1 MKMQEIDQLINN
13 KQLDKAQLELS
24 KLGEEFFKNY
34 EYLYLRSKIF
44 YINKLYYIA
53 IDTLLTALE
62 FEEKDKIY
70 SLIAK
75 IYNILENEELS
86 KKISDPNLRL
96 QAVNSLKGE
105 LSGIY
110 RKNQSSKWV

>member
-24 KLGEEFFKNY
+24 KLGEEFFKNS

>member
-1 MKMQEIDQLINN
+1 MNEVQLAKIDRLINM
-13 KQLDKAQLELS
+13 KKIDEAQQELS
-24 KLGEEFFKNY
+24 KLGPEFLENS

-44 YINKLYYIA
+44 YTNKLYYLA
-53 IDTLLTALE
+53 IDTLLIALE

-75 IYNILENEELS
+75 IYNTLGNKELYQ
-86 KKISDPNLRL
+86 KISNPNLRL
-96 QAVNSLKGE
+96 EAINSLKSE

-110 RKNQSSKWV
+110 RKGQ

>member
-24 KLGEEFFKNY
+24 KLGEEFFKNS

-44 YINKLYYIA
+44 YLKKLYYIA
-53 IDTLLTALE
+53 IDTLLTASE

-70 SLIAK
+70 NLITK
-75 IYNILENEELS
+75 IYNILGNEELS

-110 RKNQSSKWV
+110 RKNQSSK

>member
-1 MKMQEIDQLINN
+1 MQEIDQLINN

-75 IYNILENEELS
+75 IYNILENKELS

-96 QAVNSLKGE
+96 QTVNSLKGE

-110 RKNQSSKWV
+110 RKNQ

>member
-1 MKMQEIDQLINN
+1 MNEDKLAKIERLIKMKKIDE
-13 KQLDKAQLELS
+13 AQQELS
-24 KLGEEFFKNY
+24 KLGPEFLENS

-44 YINKLYYIA
+44 YTNKLYYLA
-53 IDTLLTALE
+53 IDTLLIALE

-75 IYNILENEELS
+75 IYNILGNTELYQ
-86 KKISDPNLRL
+86 KISNPNLRL
-96 QAVNSLKGE
+96 EAVNSLKSE

-110 RKNQSSKWV
+110 RKGQ